1 MLEKMD
7 DYLASLKGEV
17 GQKIE
22 KMENV
27 GWREYLSKK

>member
-17 GQKIE
+17 CQKIE